1 MDVSV
6 YDKDNQEIEASGIV
20 VLGSNCTV
28 RGDRNYIG
36 GSECVVYGNDNV
48 ICANNCTVNGY
59 DNIVRITRL
68 NQKPEDDQAAVR
80 RLIELQKLR
89 MEVRRLEIW
98 HRENALEGKNE
109 F

>member
-1 MDVSV
+1 MSTEV

-20 VLGSNCTV
+20 VLGRNCIV

-36 GSECVVYGNDNV
+36 GPECVVYGNDNV

-59 DNIVRITRL
+59 DNVVHITRTEH
-68 NQKPEDDQAAVR
+68 KPEDDQAAVK

-89 MEVRRLEIW
+89 MEIRRLEIW